1 MIHYL
6 IFDSETTGLHII
18 TDRAFMFQYG
28 LVDDKLNLISK
39 HVISSDDQQA
49 MNTFINY
56 VETVPVL
63 VGHNIKFDIH
73 MLINYGVDVSV
84 FEDKIFVDTQVLARL
99 VVNHDTQSDNSFQTS
114 LKKLS
119 LRYLGI
125 DSADEERI
133 LKAELSKLRSDHKNN
148 MKEYFIKE
156 GLWDT
161 SLSQTN
167 QTRIIN
173 EIYNNW
179 FKVYHN
185 YPHLTKARTKYLKD
199 NPEPT
204 YQDVSNIFT
213 YGETDIKL
221 TYGLFRLWYPQVVGL
236 GQDKA
241 LKRISDATLPLVLM
255 ERQGMAVDVKRIL
268 DDRAKLLDAMSQI
281 KIIDPRT
288 NEEYS
293 VGQHAKLKDLFEYE
307 SGMMLTNSDKNTR
320 DEIEDVSPSARKV
333 SKLSAMNKYMTT
345 YITNILSKLTEV
357 PTKNGTEYKVYT
369 QYNLAGTITGRL
381 SSDFQQFP
389 RDPLVLDDGY
399 EVSIRAWFI
408 VPKDYKYM
416 VYMDYAQMELRL
428 QCEWTNIVQSEP
440 DKNMLRAFEP
450 YKTVLIDG
458 VHYLEEDQ
466 TQEWHPTDL
475 HSMTAQH
482 AFPDVDPNDP
492 DWSHYR
498 DLGKRCNFAC
508 NYGASA
514 PKIASA
520 LKVDMETAR
529 RLVDGYKNTFAG
541 VVTFGKW
548 ITSRTYDSEFIPNLL
563 FRRYYSRNKHQ
574 LQNWLVQGSGAD
586 ILLLKLREVYD
597 YIKTRPHWKFMISVH
612 DEIGFVC
619 EDIPKDVLDTEIR
632 TIQELLKHKMDVV
645 DIIADVE
652 ITTTSWSEKEEYVY
666 V

>member
-39 HVISSDDQQA
+39 HVIWSDDQQA

-73 MLINYGVDVSV
+73 MLINYGVDESV

-167 QTRIIN
+167 QTRVIN

-255 ERQGMAVDVKRIL
+255 ERQGMVVDVKRIL

-307 SGMMLTNSDKNTR
+307 SGMMLTSSDKNAR

-345 YITNILSKLTEV
+345 YITSILSKLTEV

-389 RDPLVLDDGY
+389 KDPLVLDDGY
-399 EVSIRAWFI
+399 EVSIRAWFV

-428 QCEWTNIVQSEP
+428 QCEWTNIVQPEP

-466 TQEWHPTDL
+466 SQEWHPTDL

-482 AFPDVDPNDP
+482 AFPNVDPNDP
-492 DWSHYR
+492 DWRHYR

-586 ILLLKLREVYD
+586 ILLLKLKEVYD

-652 ITTTSWSEKEEYVY
+652 ITTTSWSEKGEYVY